1 MEDDAD
7 DLMDD
12 GMFDLVFG
20 GHDSDLDILDDAY
33 YNIYLIATK
42 KKTLEEL
49 LIESVSDG
57 MILFLPYDPSDP
69 ETLNMVIPDAIKY
82 FEDTEE
88 YEYCAELTKALNTD
102 T

>member
-1 MEDDAD
+1 MEEEDD

-12 GMFDLVFG
+12 GMYDLVFG

-49 LIESVSDG
+49 LIESVADG

-82 FEDTEE
+82 FEDSEE
-88 YEYCAELTKALNTD
+88 YEYCAELTKVLNTD